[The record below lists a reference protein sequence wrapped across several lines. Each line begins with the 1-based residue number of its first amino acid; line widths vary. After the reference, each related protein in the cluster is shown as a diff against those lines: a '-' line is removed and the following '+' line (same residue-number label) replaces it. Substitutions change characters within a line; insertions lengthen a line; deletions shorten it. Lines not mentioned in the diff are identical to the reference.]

1 MTMFFELI
9 LLFCLYQQTTT
20 ETEKTFRLAESLN
33 ASLIILIV
41 MSILSQVS
49 SSLHNVYL
57 FCLEILLQTFFVKN
71 LLSSQ
76 TSKSF
81 FRYFRPIMF
90 VRAFWQFFRVLFIFK
105 TENEK
110 LNLVHV

>member
-20 ETEKTFRLAESLN
+20 EKEKTFRLAESLN

-57 FCLEILLQTFFVKN
+57 FCLEILLQTFFLEKI
-71 LLSSQ
+71 
-76 TSKSF
+76 F
-81 FRYFRPIMF
+81 FLARLENH
-90 VRAFWQFFRVLFIFK
+90 FFDIFAQ
-105 TENEK
+105 
-110 LNLVHV
+110 